1 MNGVGLSIHTL
12 GRSYDSVLQS
22 RKQASQFTWF
32 KPALSKPV
40 TNPKPQ
46 DEYLAEDVGGPT
58 LKYAEPYGIGFQPN
72 NGVVELSK
80 PVVAQPWSVWCFY
93 HCWQAKV
100 TQPTPPYSKLT
111 RQSCFDISPEHGKKL
126 FT

>member
-1 MNGVGLSIHTL
+1 MNRNVCHQKVVNSLSDIVWPIKPRIRT
-12 GRSYDSVLQS
+12 GFSMVVLPDTIE

-72 NGVVELSK
+72 NGTIV
-80 PVVAQPWSVWCFY
+80 
-93 HCWQAKV
+93 
-100 TQPTPPYSKLT
+100 
-111 RQSCFDISPEHGKKL
+111 
-126 FT
+126 

>member
-1 MNGVGLSIHTL
+1 MILCGLSSR
-12 GRSYDSVLQS
+12 GNEPESVLLFS
-22 RKQASQFTWF
+22 LDTIERKQASQFTWF

-72 NGVVELSK
+72 NGTIV
-80 PVVAQPWSVWCFY
+80 
-93 HCWQAKV
+93 
-100 TQPTPPYSKLT
+100 
-111 RQSCFDISPEHGKKL
+111 
-126 FT
+126 